1 MTFKKIARELGIS
14 RVRVN
19 QIYKSALK
27 KLAHPKNKEK
37 WREIMDTLEAL
48 EEQRVKKENLMQGE
62 RK

>member
-27 KLAHPKNKEK
+27 KLAHQKNKEK

-48 EEQRVKKENLMQGE
+48 EEQRVKK
-62 RK
+62 

>member
-1 MTFKKIARELGIS
+1 MGFEEIARELNIS
-14 RVRVN
+14 RARVS
-19 QIYKSALK
+19 QIYKNALR

-37 WREIMDTLEAL
+37 WREIMDTLKTL

>member
-1 MTFKKIARELGIS
+1 MGFEEIARELNIS
-14 RVRVN
+14 RARVS
-19 QIYKSALK
+19 QIYKNALK

-37 WREIMDTLEAL
+37 WREIMDTLKAL

>member
-1 MTFKKIARELGIS
+1 MNFEEIARELNIS
-14 RVRVN
+14 RVRVG
-19 QIYKSALK
+19 QIYKNALK

>member
-1 MTFKKIARELGIS
+1 MNFEEIARELNIS

-27 KLAHPKNKEK
+27 KLTHPKNKEK

-48 EEQRVKKENLMQGE
+48 EEQRVKKENLIQGE